1 MRAAIESQEMA
12 QHHKSVA
19 VSLQNALDTSIFS
32 DDRDAV
38 EALEARIAEREAES
52 ERMRFIN
59 KAHAK
64 YIKTGKLDAGLTPA
78 ETAQIQNY
86 KPAHSWEPHPYAPFQ
101 LSNLRERITADKKR
115 LETIKM
121 RNART
126 ERAKNSGGVVIEK
139 SADGA
144 RCQVSFAE
152 KPAREILNDLRGADF
167 HFSGGGTGINAWSA
181 TPLVADASVAA
192 YVDSTNLLTFASAG
206 VYQVTVTTRATV
218 GTLSPVHRITLSSPV
233 GSIPDEWTAGANHY
247 VDNTGGQ
254 TQFSFTDMFVL
265 NMQAGDLQR
274 SFQVTTDNAEESLSV
289 SLSIVIT
296 KLS

>member
-1 MRAAIESQEMA
+1 MA
-12 QHHKSVA
+12 
-19 VSLQNALDTSIFS
+19 F
-32 DDRDAV
+32 
-38 EALEARIAEREAES
+38 
-52 ERMRFIN
+52 
-59 KAHAK
+59 
-64 YIKTGKLDAGLTPA
+64 GLTPA
-78 ETAQIQNY
+78 GSGFPPQAPDAFPNYIQFQYDGTDLGGPTVDTVDFQGSVFVSRGDGENAN
-86 KPAHSWEPHPYAPFQ
+86 KITVVVGGNPSTPATGPQTMAF
-101 LSNLRERITADKKR
+101 K
-115 LETIKM
+115 
-121 RNART
+121 NA
-126 ERAKNSGGVVIEK
+126 G
-139 SADGA
+139 
-144 RCQVSFAE
+144 
-152 KPAREILNDLRGADF
+152 
-167 HFSGGGTGINAWSA
+167 SGGGTGINAWSA

>member
-1 MRAAIESQEMA
+1 MTRRERIARKIEKRTNWAESRKQDSVRRFDTAHAAVAGIPLGQPILVGHHSERHHRADLERHDRSMRAAIESQEMA

-167 HFSGGGTGINAWSA
+167 HFSGGSWFGITSKL
-181 TPLVADASVAA
+181 PQSVVELCAA
-192 YVDSTNLLTFASAG
+192 PEVKG
-206 VYQVTVTTRATV
+206 PQ
-218 GTLSPVHRITLSSPV
+218 
-233 GSIPDEWTAGANHY
+233 E
-247 VDNTGGQ
+247 
-254 TQFSFTDMFVL
+254 
-265 NMQAGDLQR
+265 
-274 SFQVTTDNAEESLSV
+274 
-289 SLSIVIT
+289 
-296 KLS
+296 